1 MIRLC
6 NEVGLRE
13 PDFAIRDGFVQT
25 LWRPLPQKQ
34 AQADL
39 SPKEMI
45 LLTACSEAPALGQ
58 DLLAA
63 AGYQRRTGNF
73 KRRLEKL
80 LAEEW
85 LAPTIPDKPPS
96 PKQRYGLTTKGQAL
110 LGARKKLTGIGKPE
124 RGTQGRVAAF
134 FLKRLGY
141 RHLDDW
147 TDRPGNSN
155 IDWRD
160 SNRVTGQARRV
171 IRSDCQGE
179 HGSRARRTMRAV
191 ASMRTTKPF
200 TTCSATESL
209 CKPSRVRITKPF
221 I

>member
-6 NEVGLRE
+6 NEAGLRE

-34 AQADL
+34 AQAEAQADL
-39 SPKEMI
+39 TPKEMI

-85 LAPTIPDKPPS
+85 LALTIPDKP
-96 PKQRYGLTTKGQAL
+96 T
-110 LGARKKLTGIGKPE
+110 
-124 RGTQGRVAAF
+124 
-134 FLKRLGY
+134 
-141 RHLDDW
+141 
-147 TDRPGNSN
+147 NSKTEHHEN
-155 IDWRD
+155 L
-160 SNRVTGQARRV
+160 NHP
-171 IRSDCQGE
+171 RS
-179 HGSRARRTMRAV
+179 HR
-191 ASMRTTKPF
+191 
-200 TTCSATESL
+200 
-209 CKPSRVRITKPF
+209 
-221 I
+221 